1 MKRAEADE
9 LFNEEKI
16 TEETTSFF
24 HKRKLNDLIDGRV
37 SYQDKLENVHVY
49 SYSYTSH

>member
-16 TEETTSFF
+16 TKETTSFF
-24 HKRKLNDLIDGRV
+24 LQKKD
-37 SYQDKLENVHVY
+37 E
-49 SYSYTSH
+49 